1 MMKRK
6 FKRPPPKTTREV
18 PLPWQHPKPSYEDS
32 HAQKNLE
39 AIMQSPTYKMAIEDA
54 DFLMDDAALPARLQ
68 LDYLKA
74 ERALQAYG
82 IDRTIAVYG
91 STRIV
96 EQESAFKNLES
107 AQKAYHDK
115 PDSDILL
122 KRLKIAERILEKSCY
137 YEMAREFGALVGKAG
152 KGCEDN
158 RVTLMTGGGPGIM
171 EAANRGAFDVGAN
184 SIGLNITLPH
194 EQYPNPYI
202 TPELCFL
209 FYYFAIRKMHF
220 MKRASAL
227 VVFPGG
233 FGTMDELFE
242 ALTLIQTRK
251 IAPIP
256 VVFVGESYWS
266 KVIDFEMLEI
276 EGVIDP
282 EDRELFWYADD
293 AQEAWDGILAWHEEN
308 ETPLYETNLS

>member
-6 FKRPPPKTTREV
+6 FKRPPPKTTREA
-18 PLPWQHPKPSYEDS
+18 PLPWQHPKPSYEDPN
-32 HAQKNLE
+32 AQKNLE

-74 ERALQAYG
+74 ERTLQAYG

-96 EQESAFKNLES
+96 EQESAFKKLES
-107 AQKAYHDK
+107 AKEAYHDK

-122 KRLKIAERILEKSCY
+122 KHLKIAERILEKSCY
-137 YEMAREFGALVGKAG
+137 YDMAREFGALVGKVG

-158 RVTLMTGGGPGIM
+158 HVMLMTGGGPGIM
-171 EAANRGAFDVGAN
+171 EAANRGAFDVGAK

-202 TPELCFL
+202 TPQLCFL

-308 ETPLYETNLS
+308 ETPLY

>member
-1 MMKRK
+1 MKK
-6 FKRPPPKTTREV
+6 GFVKPPHKVRRRTD
-18 PLPWQHPKPSYEDS
+18 LPWQHPKSLKEDPN
-32 HAQKNLE
+32 ANKNLE
-39 AIMQSPTYKMAIEDA
+39 AIMQSPSYKIAIEDWA
-54 DFLMDDAALPARLQ
+54 FLHDDVALPARLQ
-68 LDYLKA
+68 LDFLKA
-74 ERALQAYG
+74 EQTLQSYG

-96 EQESAFKNLES
+96 EAESAFEALEK
-107 AQKAYHDK
+107 AKVAYHDN
-115 PDSDILL
+115 PTSDKHLRSL
-122 KRLKIAERILEKSCY
+122 KVAERVLEKSRY
-137 YEMAREFGALVGKAG
+137 YAMAREFGSLVGRAG
-152 KGCEDN
+152 RGVEDN
-158 RVTLMTGGGPGIM
+158 HVMLMTGGGPGIM
-171 EAANRGAFDVGAN
+171 EAANRGAFDVGAK

-194 EQYPNPYI
+194 EQFPNPYI

-256 VVFVGESYWS
+256 VVFVGEEYWS

-276 EGVIDP
+276 EGVIDA
-282 EDRELFWYADD
+282 EDRELFWYA
-293 AQEAWDGILAWHEEN
+293 ASAKEAWEGILAWHEEN
-308 ETPLYETNLS
+308 ETPLY

>member
-1 MMKRK
+1 MMKKK
-6 FKRPPPKTTREV
+6 FKRPPPKTTREA
-18 PLPWQHPKPSYEDS
+18 PLPWQHPKPSYEDPN
-32 HAQKNLE
+32 AQKNLE

-74 ERALQAYG
+74 ERTLKAYG

-96 EQESAFKNLES
+96 ERESAFKKLEV
-107 AQKAYHDK
+107 AKEAYHDK

-122 KRLKIAERILEKSCY
+122 KQLKIAERILEKSCY
-137 YEMAREFGALVGKAG
+137 YEMAREFGALVGEAG
-152 KGCEDN
+152 KGCADN
-158 RVTLMTGGGPGIM
+158 HVTLMTGGGPGIM

-220 MKRASAL
+220 MKRAAAL

-308 ETPLYETNLS
+308 ETPLF